1 MRTTARGAEP
11 QIALRDCSKEQERS
25 QDIQEILKEVE
36 EKRKEVVEH
45 QRSLLIM
52 KNRHLKLMV
61 LVLFCVWEDE
71 RVWTN

>member
-1 MRTTARGAEP
+1 MAAC

-25 QDIQEILKEVE
+25 QDIQETLKEVK

-45 QRSLLIM
+45 QRSLLIT

>member
-1 MRTTARGAEP
+1 MAAC

-25 QDIQEILKEVE
+25 QDIQEILKEAE